1 MTVID
6 IVLAIFAIL
15 ILIGF
20 VLSFVFILSVVVV
33 SMKCRKEEK
42 ELPWI
47 CSIQGGKCIYPEKDC
62 ADCPVW
68 AKWIEGELDDEKK
81 EQRGISG
88 PDSERSD
95 LPDWRESD

>member
-15 ILIGF
+15 ILIGL

-42 ELPWI
+42 ELLWI
-47 CSIQGGKCIYPEKDC
+47 CSRAGN
-62 ADCPVW
+62 AST
-68 AKWIEGELDDEKK
+68 
-81 EQRGISG
+81 QRKTVRTARSG
-88 PDSERSD
+88 RNG
-95 LPDWRESD
+95 